1 MSFFVRECYFTLSDI
16 CKFCKNFKVF
26 NKCFYKGFSLYFDTS
41 AMIPLILER
50 YFLYLLH
57 VSLMNI
63 LIKLHEMFTILW
75 RCTENIILLG
85 VIVFEIFTP
94 KYCLFAKG

>member
-1 MSFFVRECYFTLSDI
+1 
-16 CKFCKNFKVF
+16 
-26 NKCFYKGFSLYFDTS
+26 
-41 AMIPLILER
+41 MIPLILER

-75 RCTENIILLG
+75 SCTENIILLG